1 MATNYSPQSSRRL
14 LTHEASAHHDPF
26 GVDVDGMSHGGAST
40 SLQDAFT
47 GLLSYPRGLVSQDS
61 NVSLPTEEALRMHN
75 ESQINEAAAA
85 AAAVLARLPVLQPR
99 ADEISEVSQDY
110 TSSSRQ
116 FERQY
121 ERNERQRGRAYSVN

>member
-1 MATNYSPQSSRRL
+1 
-14 LTHEASAHHDPF
+14 
-26 GVDVDGMSHGGAST
+26 
-40 SLQDAFT
+40 
-47 GLLSYPRGLVSQDS
+47 
-61 NVSLPTEEALRMHN
+61 MHN

-116 FERQY
+116 FERRY